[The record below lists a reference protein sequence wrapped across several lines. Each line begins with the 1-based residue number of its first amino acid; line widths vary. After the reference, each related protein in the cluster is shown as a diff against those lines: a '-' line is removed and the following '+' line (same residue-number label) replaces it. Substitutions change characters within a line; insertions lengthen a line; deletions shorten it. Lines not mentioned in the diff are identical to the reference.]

1 MSGCSGEGH
10 WGWNRR
16 ILGSR
21 ADIGVGAGGH
31 CIWSEE
37 GHRGWSKEGLWGV
50 GNMDWSRGTLALQRR
65 ASHWRGVWGLCFGA
79 GGQRTAGTPSWDCVG
94 FCRAVPRSVQQEVS
108 GERLRWF
115 GCGRNAVWRKLN
127 PGEKTL

>member
-1 MSGCSGEGH
+1 MGKDIGVGEGGY
-10 WGWNRR
+10 WGAGRTLGLEQGGIAFGARR
-16 ILGSR
+16 
-21 ADIGVGAGGH
+21 DIGVGARKVSGG
-31 CIWSEE
+31 
-37 GHRGWSKEGLWGV
+37 
-50 GNMDWSRGTLALQRR
+50 GNVDWSRGTLALQRR

-115 GCGRNAVWRKLN
+115 GCGRNVVWRKLN